1 MFLPALANTFAV
13 MKSILFCF
21 CVIAL
26 VACQNSIRKS
36 EVLPKDSLLDSIMPY
51 IAKRA
56 DSIPLANRFN
66 AVYKA
71 YYSEQKKEKLYA
83 FTHYA
88 KCNDA
93 YEYCIVKR
101 LEPSLKHNK
110 YSAVCMRFKRL
121 PDGGIQAESFEELFW
136 TWKMLPEQLVE
147 KSDVLFDLAI
157 NHQPLSDYE
166 PEKAQDEWIEFPG
179 NGVVYDIK
187 THTWGPKSAQ

>member
-1 MFLPALANTFAV
+1 MYLPALANTFAS
-13 MKSILFCF
+13 MKSVVFCI

-36 EVLPKDSLLDSIMPY
+36 ETLPSQSLLDSVLPY
-51 IAKRA
+51 IAKKA
-56 DSIPLANRFN
+56 DTVAFDKRFE
-66 AVYKA
+66 AVNKP
-71 YYSEQKKEKLYA
+71 YYDQQKIEKSYA

-88 KCNDA
+88 KSNDG
-93 YEYCIVKR
+93 YEYVMVKR
-101 LEPSLKHNK
+101 MEPSLKHNK
-110 YSAVCMRFKRL
+110 FSAVCMRFKRL
-121 PDGGIQAESFEELFW
+121 PNGGIKAESFEELFW
-136 TWKMLPEQLVE
+136 TWKMLPEQLAE

-157 NHQPLSDYE
+157 NHKPLSDYE